1 MRRAV
6 TWSMRFALAISAVF
20 ILAALVAG
28 GLAYELQSRGMA
40 HRLEAEVEADTRALA
55 LAPKDGDLEDL
66 SAQVAALATVSRD
79 SAQIVAYLPAGGEPA
94 EGNARI
100 KAPFEGLRYLRTGR
114 DLALTLDGPG
124 LPKRFVAYGMQLP
137 EGWVMTGHD
146 ADWLHEQTEILA
158 GSFGWA
164 LGLAAL
170 LSTAFAIVIARRTE
184 ARIGQMER
192 VLDAV
197 GAGRH
202 DLRIR
207 DHGRDD
213 LTRLAQSVDA
223 ALDRL
228 EAGISAIRQVSTD
241 VAHDLR
247 APLARL
253 RLRLEPV
260 ALDRALPPATRTEIG
275 SALADLDQI
284 SQTFDAILR
293 LARMQAGM
301 VAITPSPVDLEA
313 LCRDTIEMMAASAE
327 DMGHDLRLQS
337 AAMVQV
343 AGDRALLGQAL
354 VNLIDNALRH
364 CPPPARITLSLQG
377 GERPT
382 LSVCDNGPGIP
393 EADLE
398 RVRGRFVRLEAS
410 RNTPGS
416 GLGLSLVE
424 AIANLHGGR
433 LMLENRAP
441 GLCATITF
449 AAEIPPGKPERPQAR
464 PEANPSTTE

>member
-1 MRRAV
+1 MRRTV
-6 TWSMRFALAISAVF
+6 TWSMRFALVISAVF

-40 HRLEAEVEADTRALA
+40 HRLESEVEADTRALA
-55 LAPKDGDLEDL
+55 LAPREGDLEDL
-66 SAQVAALATVSRD
+66 SAQVAALASVSRD
-79 SAQIVAYLPAGGEPA
+79 GAQIVAYLPAAGGA
-94 EGNARI
+94 VEGNARVV
-100 KAPFEGLRYLRTGR
+100 APFEGLRYLRTGT
-114 DLALTLDGPG
+114 DLTLALDGPG
-124 LPKRFVAYGMQLP
+124 LPKRFVAYGLLIP

-184 ARIGQMER
+184 ARIGWMEQ

-247 APLARL
+247 APLGRL

-260 ALDRALPPATRTEIG
+260 ALDRTLPAPTRTEIG

-284 SQTFDAILR
+284 SATFDAILR

-301 VAITPSPVDLEA
+301 VAISPQEVDLEA
-313 LCRDTIEMMAASAE
+313 LCRDAFEMMLASAE
-327 DMGHDLRLQS
+327 DMGHELRLEVDR
-337 AAMVQV
+337 AVNV

-377 GERPT
+377 GHAPVV
-382 LSVCDNGPGIP
+382 SVCDDGPGIP
-393 EADLE
+393 EADLD
-398 RVRGRFVRLEAS
+398 RVRARFVRLEAS

-424 AIANLHGGR
+424 AIAKLHGAQ
-433 LMLENRAP
+433 LILKNRAP
-441 GLCATITF
+441 GLCASIIF
-449 AAEIPPGKPERPQAR
+449 AEADDQRARKLRNLPSAKPPAR
-464 PEANPSTTE
+464 